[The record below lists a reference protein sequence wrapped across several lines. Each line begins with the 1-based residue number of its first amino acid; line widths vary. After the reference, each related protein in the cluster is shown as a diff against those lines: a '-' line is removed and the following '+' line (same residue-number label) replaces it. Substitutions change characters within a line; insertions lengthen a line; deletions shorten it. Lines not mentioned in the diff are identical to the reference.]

1 MTKTV
6 NRQLYLHK
14 RPDEVATSEHIRM
27 REVPVPHAG
36 PGEVLL
42 ENIYLS
48 MDPAIRGWMSEKVSY
63 FEPIAIGEAIRGS
76 TLGRVVESQ
85 HPEFKVGDY
94 AVGIACNAWEDY
106 TLADPDQIYKV
117 DGKAGFPLSY
127 HLSIYSAVG
136 LTPYFG
142 ILEIGKPKPGETV
155 LVSAAAGAVG
165 SLAGQIARIQGCRVV
180 GIAGSDEKCSWVV
193 EELGFDSAINY
204 KSCGDITQAIRE
216 ACPEGVDIYFD
227 NVCGEILDGALMN
240 LNNFARVVF
249 CGAIAHY
256 NTETPIPGPYNYWQ
270 IVARSATVQGFLAL
284 TYKDRFP
291 EAIEQIQSWLDTG
304 QLHFKEDIVNG
315 MENTVE
321 AFSRL
326 FSGENKGKLMVK
338 IRDL

>member
-6 NRQLYLHK
+6 NRQLYLHS
-14 RPDEVATSEHIRM
+14 RPDGVPTSEHIRM
-27 REVPVPHAG
+27 REVPVRHAG

-63 FEPIAIGEAIRGS
+63 FEPIAIGEPIRGS

-85 HPEFKVGDY
+85 HPGFRVGDY

-106 TLADPDQIYKV
+106 TLADPEQIYKV
-117 DGKAGFPLSY
+117 DPDAGYPLSY

-142 ILEIGKPKPGETV
+142 ILEIGRPKPGETV

-180 GIAGSDEKCSWVV
+180 GIAGSDDKCRWITDD
-193 EELGFDSAINY
+193 LGFDAAINY
-204 KSCGDITQAIRE
+204 KTCDDITQAIAK
-216 ACPEGVDIYFD
+216 ACPEGVDVYFD
-227 NVCGEILDGALMN
+227 NVSGEILDAALLN
-240 LNNFARVVF
+240 LNNFARVAF
-249 CGAIAHY
+249 CGAIAQY
-256 NTETPIPGPYNYWQ
+256 NTETEIPGPYNYWQ

-291 EAIEQIQSWLDTG
+291 EAIEQIQAWINNG
-304 QLHFKEDIVNG
+304 QLHFREDIVEG
-315 MENTVE
+315 MDQTVD

-326 FSGENKGKLMVK
+326 FSGKNKGKLMVR

>member
-1 MTKTV
+1 
-6 NRQLYLHK
+6 
-14 RPDEVATSEHIRM
+14 M
-27 REVPVPHAG
+27 REVPVRHAG

-63 FEPIAIGEAIRGS
+63 FEPIALGEAIRGS

-85 HPEFKVGDY
+85 HPGFNVGDY

-106 TLADPDQIYKV
+106 TLADPEQIYKV
-117 DGKAGFPLSY
+117 DAEAGFPLSY

-180 GIAGSDEKCSWVV
+180 GIAGSDEKCRWIVDD
-193 EELGFDSAINY
+193 LGFDAAINY
-204 KSCGDITQAIRE
+204 KTCGDITRAIND

-227 NVCGEILDGALMN
+227 NVCGEILDGALLN
-240 LNNFARVVF
+240 INNFARIVF
-249 CGAIAHY
+249 CGAIAQY
-256 NTETPIPGPYNYWQ
+256 NTETPVPGPYNYWQ

-291 EAIEQIQSWLDTG
+291 EAIEHIQRWLDNG
-304 QLHFKEDIVNG
+304 QLHFREDVVDG
-315 MENTVE
+315 MENTLE

-338 IRDL
+338 LRDL